1 MVPGHRTPVY
11 SRGHGSS
18 GSRERGITGRGVTD
32 VGVNLK
38 GTLSLSLRLL
48 LSFSLA
54 PGLNALGPGSICIP
68 FAFGAFSRRFYPKR
82 RTINTFVRRE
92 TIKYRYR
99 YSKDARRTNSRALT
113 IIRVNSFPVCRKDS

>member
-1 MVPGHRTPVY
+1 MCELRLWSQDIGHPCTPEVTGV
-11 SRGHGSS
+11 RGAE
-18 GSRERGITGRGVTD
+18 RERVTGQGVTD

-82 RTINTFVRRE
+82 RTN
-92 TIKYRYR
+92 KYICQTRNNQI
-99 YSKDARRTNSRALT
+99 SLS
-113 IIRVNSFPVCRKDS
+113 VQ